1 MYECVHRLCMLC
13 VCVCEDTFF
22 AFTKGDFTQ
31 DGNQCFQN
39 YEIVKRIE
47 KRLMITGVCDVGR
60 GRTQTPHTG
69 PSS

>member
-39 YEIVKRIE
+39 YEIVALIKKNDLCGFE
-47 KRLMITGVCDVGR
+47 VQMDDY
-60 GRTQTPHTG
+60 
-69 PSS
+69 